1 MPRLPLLLL
10 ALLLLAVAVPCLA
23 AAQNEHH
30 PADGAVGAVP
40 PPALFKEGP
49 RAKLT
54 TDLVQL
60 IDPSARLPGQ
70 TRESVARG
78 LRERRALRGTSGARG
93 AGAEEVH
100 VYIWVTAGSLT
111 SAVDPL
117 VRRVENRDEEHGV
130 VAAWVAT
137 TDLSDLASRPF
148 VRSIRTVDPPH
159 VNAGSVQTEGD
170 GLLLADRLR
179 STLGHAGRGVRVGV
193 ISDGVDS
200 WEEARDSGDL
210 PADLH
215 ILSNRQGGDEGTAML
230 EIVHDIAPEAELYFH
245 DMADNQLGFNEGI
258 TALVN
263 AGCRVIVD
271 DISYLAEPA
280 FEDGLIA
287 THVDRIVRERGVLYV
302 SSAANF
308 ADSHYQGRFCPE
320 PGTSIHDFSSGTTA
334 EERRLYLSLP
344 AGSGAYAIVVLHW
357 DDPWGASSNDYDLAI
372 HRRGDPT
379 GLLALSDDAQSG
391 AGNPIEIAVVFA
403 EPDEDLDV
411 EVNVALYSGEARTLE
426 VFVAQ
431 GGQAKLLPVNLVEA
445 DSIFGHPAAH
455 GAVAVGAADVATPDA
470 LEPYSSR
477 GPVTIRWPAPE
488 VRRKPDVAGP
498 DGNLISGAGGWGF
511 YDAGRRRFFG
521 TSASAPHVAGLA
533 ALAWSGRPTATAQEV
548 KDALFATAQDRGP
561 GGFDDGW
568 GHGWPDGT
576 GLARALGIERLRGAG
591 GGPPRAAFGVTTQSG
606 PAPLPLR
613 FIDYS
618 SGAVTWSWDFG
629 DGTGTVEHEPLHTYT
644 RPGRYTVS
652 LTVTGSDGTTSTA
665 TRHDCVVATGP
676 AVTPSPA
683 VVADFTAN
691 RTEGPAPFAVA
702 FSGNSTGSPVHWW
715 WQFGDGASATGQDP
729 VHTYTAPGSYTVN
742 LTVWSLAGSATVS
755 KPALIRVGPD
765 PRSPVARFNLSRTL
779 GPAPLYVRCMDESS
793 NATSWRWDFG
803 GFAWTSMQSPSV
815 VFRRPGTYEVSLTA
829 TNPWGSSVATSTV
842 TVTGGADGRTD
853 GPPVVVS

>member
-1 MPRLPLLLL
+1 
-10 ALLLLAVAVPCLA
+10 
-23 AAQNEHH
+23 
-30 PADGAVGAVP
+30 
-40 PPALFKEGP
+40 
-49 RAKLT
+49 
-54 TDLVQL
+54 
-60 IDPSARLPGQ
+60 
-70 TRESVARG
+70 
-78 LRERRALRGTSGARG
+78 
-93 AGAEEVH
+93 
-100 VYIWVTAGSLT
+100 
-111 SAVDPL
+111 
-117 VRRVENRDEEHGV
+117 
-130 VAAWVAT
+130 
-137 TDLSDLASRPF
+137 
-148 VRSIRTVDPPH
+148 
-159 VNAGSVQTEGD
+159 
-170 GLLLADRLR
+170 
-179 STLGHAGRGVRVGV
+179 
-193 ISDGVDS
+193 
-200 WEEARDSGDL
+200 
-210 PADLH
+210 
-215 ILSNRQGGDEGTAML
+215 
-230 EIVHDIAPEAELYFH
+230 
-245 DMADNQLGFNEGI
+245 
-258 TALVN
+258 
-263 AGCRVIVD
+263 
-271 DISYLAEPA
+271 
-280 FEDGLIA
+280 
-287 THVDRIVRERGVLYV
+287 
-302 SSAANF
+302 
-308 ADSHYQGRFCPE
+308 
-320 PGTSIHDFSSGTTA
+320 
-334 EERRLYLSLP
+334 
-344 AGSGAYAIVVLHW
+344 
-357 DDPWGASSNDYDLAI
+357 
-372 HRRGDPT
+372 
-379 GLLALSDDAQSG
+379 DAQSG

-691 RTEGPAPFAVA
+691 RTEGPAPLAVA

-715 WQFGDGASATGQDP
+715 WQFGDGASATGRD
-729 VHTYTAPGSYTVN
+729 
-742 LTVWSLAGSATVS
+742 
-755 KPALIRVGPD
+755 
-765 PRSPVARFNLSRTL
+765 
-779 GPAPLYVRCMDESS
+779 
-793 NATSWRWDFG
+793 
-803 GFAWTSMQSPSV
+803 
-815 VFRRPGTYEVSLTA
+815 
-829 TNPWGSSVATSTV
+829 
-842 TVTGGADGRTD
+842 
-853 GPPVVVS
+853 